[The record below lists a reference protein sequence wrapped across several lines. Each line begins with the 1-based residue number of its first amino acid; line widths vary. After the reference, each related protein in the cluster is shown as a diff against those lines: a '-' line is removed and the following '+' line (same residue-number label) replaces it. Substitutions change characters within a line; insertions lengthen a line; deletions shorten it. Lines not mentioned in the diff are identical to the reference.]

1 MPQDPVID
9 IPEIGEIP
17 DTSPGFRLGAV
28 SESSGNMQGH
38 DTQTYPTP
46 VDAVGHMVA
55 DSYGRLRRVLVI
67 AVTRWRSN

>member
-9 IPEIGEIP
+9 IPEIRELP
-17 DTSPGFRLGAV
+17 DTSPGFRLSAV

-55 DSYGRLRRVLVI
+55 DSYGRLRRVLI
-67 AVTRWRSN
+67 TAVPR